1 MQLISHSDHLSKSTS
16 KIIENILINNFD
28 LRQIFGITEIY
39 NFPLFMSTNSS
50 NSISSKQVKH
60 QTIPNKRTKT
70 PITSRTE
77 VREPLHQLETLKN
90 ENARYIWLT
99 KQTQRSTPVL
109 NQERQ
114 YGRINLISTH
124 RGESPSRS
132 GKSETSSA
140 RAEHRGGLFN
150 VHMNSGIKAPYYII
164 HPEWLSE
171 TMTIRQLGLSPRPT
185 PLPITN
191 CLNDNQLNKR
201 SHTTNSICSGS
212 SRRNMCTDSLSLGQS
227 SFNRCRSLPPKSI
240 NPITWDSYGNNP

>member
-1 MQLISHSDHLSKSTS
+1 MYFNVIIIGQLVEISKV
-16 KIIENILINNFD
+16 NNFS
-28 LRQIFGITEIY
+28 
-39 NFPLFMSTNSS
+39 LFMSTNSNS
-50 NSISSKQVKH
+50 NSSNQVKH
-60 QTIPNKRTKT
+60 QTIHNKRTKT
-70 PITSRTE
+70 PTTSRTE

-90 ENARYIWLT
+90 AENARYIWLT
-99 KQTQRSTPVL
+99 RQTQRSTPVL
-109 NQERQ
+109 SQERQ

-124 RGESPSRS
+124 RGESPSRR
-132 GKSETSSA
+132 GQSETSTA

-150 VHMNSGIKAPYYII
+150 VHMNSGTKAPYYII

-191 CLNDNQLNKR
+191 GLNDNQANKR
-201 SHTTNSICSGS
+201 SHTTNSICPGS
-212 SRRNMCTDSLSLGQS
+212 SRRNMCTDSLSLGQP

>member
-1 MQLISHSDHLSKSTS
+1 MNIIPGYRQLVEISKV
-16 KIIENILINNFD
+16 NNFS
-28 LRQIFGITEIY
+28 
-39 NFPLFMSTNSS
+39 LFMSTNSNS
-50 NSISSKQVKH
+50 NSSNQVKH
-60 QTIPNKRTKT
+60 QTIHNKRTKT
-70 PITSRTE
+70 PTTSRTE

-90 ENARYIWLT
+90 AENARYIWLT
-99 KQTQRSTPVL
+99 RQTQRSTPVL
-109 NQERQ
+109 SQERQ

-124 RGESPSRS
+124 RGESPSRR
-132 GKSETSSA
+132 GQSETSTA

-150 VHMNSGIKAPYYII
+150 VHMNSGTKAPYYII

-191 CLNDNQLNKR
+191 GLNDNQANKR
-201 SHTTNSICSGS
+201 SHTTNSICPGS
-212 SRRNMCTDSLSLGQS
+212 SRRNMCTDSLSLGQP

>member
-1 MQLISHSDHLSKSTS
+1 
-16 KIIENILINNFD
+16 
-28 LRQIFGITEIY
+28 
-39 NFPLFMSTNSS
+39 MSTNSS
-50 NSISSKQVKH
+50 NSISSKPVNINLLTKVLANFIFRH
-60 QTIPNKRTKT
+60 QSIHNKRTKT
-70 PITSRTE
+70 PTTSRTE

-99 KQTQRSTPVL
+99 RQTQRSTPVL

-201 SHTTNSICSGS
+201 SQTTNSICPGS
-212 SRRNMCTDSLSLGQS
+212 SKRNMCTDSLSLGQPT
-227 SFNRCRSLPPKSI
+227 FNRCRSLPPKSI